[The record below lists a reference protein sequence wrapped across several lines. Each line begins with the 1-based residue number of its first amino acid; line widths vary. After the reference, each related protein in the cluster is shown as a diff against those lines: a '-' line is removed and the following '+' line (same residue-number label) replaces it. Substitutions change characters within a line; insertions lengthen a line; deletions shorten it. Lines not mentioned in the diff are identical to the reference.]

1 MDSKTLGNRIRE
13 ARTQKQHTQ
22 QRLAEIAGISQMYLG
37 EIERGAKMPSLRSFI
52 KIIEALDLSADYVLR
67 DELSSGEHYIY
78 DEITE
83 KLKNLSPQQ
92 SCQESTPDPHGAHH
106 PLQKKTTVSFH
117 QMFHEEHRKALSFHR
132 QTKY

>member
-67 DELSSGEHYIY
+67 DKLSSGEHYIY

-92 SCQESTPDPHGAHH
+92 
-106 PLQKKTTVSFH
+106 
-117 QMFHEEHRKALSFHR
+117 RKAASEILDAYIR
-132 QTKY
+132 NL

>member
-13 ARTQKQHTQ
+13 ARIKKQHTQ
-22 QRLAEIAGISQMYLG
+22 QRLAEMAGISQMYLG

-92 SCQESTPDPHGAHH
+92 
-106 PLQKKTTVSFH
+106 
-117 QMFHEEHRKALSFHR
+117 RKAASEILDAYIR
-132 QTKY
+132 NL

>member
-1 MDSKTLGNRIRE
+1 
-13 ARTQKQHTQ
+13 
-22 QRLAEIAGISQMYLG
+22 
-37 EIERGAKMPSLRSFI
+37 LRSFI

-92 SCQESTPDPHGAHH
+92 
-106 PLQKKTTVSFH
+106 
-117 QMFHEEHRKALSFHR
+117 RKAASDILDAYIR
-132 QTKY
+132 NL

>member
-13 ARTQKQHTQ
+13 ARIKKMYTQ
-22 QRLAEIAGISQMYLG
+22 QRMAEIAGISQMYLG
-37 EIERGAKMPSLRSFI
+37 EIERGTKMPSLRSFI

-92 SCQESTPDPHGAHH
+92 
-106 PLQKKTTVSFH
+106 
-117 QMFHEEHRKALSFHR
+117 RKAASEILDAYIR
-132 QTKY
+132 NL

>member
-13 ARTQKQHTQ
+13 ARPQKQHTQ

-92 SCQESTPDPHGAHH
+92 
-106 PLQKKTTVSFH
+106 
-117 QMFHEEHRKALSFHR
+117 RKAASEILDAYIR
-132 QTKY
+132 NL

>member
-13 ARTQKQHTQ
+13 ARTQKQQTQ

-67 DELSSGEHYIY
+67 DELSSGERYIY

-92 SCQESTPDPHGAHH
+92 
-106 PLQKKTTVSFH
+106 
-117 QMFHEEHRKALSFHR
+117 RKAASEILDAYIR
-132 QTKY
+132 NL

>member
-13 ARTQKQHTQ
+13 ARIKKQHTQ
-22 QRLAEIAGISQMYLG
+22 QKLAEMAGISQMYLG

-67 DELSSGEHYIY
+67 DELSSGERYIY
-78 DEITE
+78 DEIAE

-92 SCQESTPDPHGAHH
+92 
-106 PLQKKTTVSFH
+106 
-117 QMFHEEHRKALSFHR
+117 RKAASDILDAYIR
-132 QTKY
+132 NL

>member
-13 ARTQKQHTQ
+13 ARIKKQHTQ
-22 QRLAEIAGISQMYLG
+22 QKLAEMAGISQMYLG
-37 EIERGAKMPSLRSFI
+37 EIERGTKMPSLRSFI

-67 DELSSGEHYIY
+67 DELSSGERYIY

-92 SCQESTPDPHGAHH
+92 
-106 PLQKKTTVSFH
+106 
-117 QMFHEEHRKALSFHR
+117 RKAASEILDAYIR
-132 QTKY
+132 NL

>member
-13 ARTQKQHTQ
+13 ARIKKLYTQ
-22 QRLAEIAGISQMYLG
+22 QRMAEMAGISQMYLG
-37 EIERGAKMPSLRSFI
+37 EVERGTKMPSLKSFI

-92 SCQESTPDPHGAHH
+92 
-106 PLQKKTTVSFH
+106 
-117 QMFHEEHRKALSFHR
+117 RKAASEILDAYIR
-132 QTKY
+132 NL

>member
-13 ARTQKQHTQ
+13 ARIKKQHTQ
-22 QRLAEIAGISQMYLG
+22 QKLAEMAGISQMYLG

-92 SCQESTPDPHGAHH
+92 
-106 PLQKKTTVSFH
+106 
-117 QMFHEEHRKALSFHR
+117 RKAASEILDAYIR
-132 QTKY
+132 NL

>member
-13 ARTQKQHTQ
+13 ARIKKLYTQ
-22 QRLAEIAGISQMYLG
+22 QRMAEMAGISQMYLG
-37 EIERGAKMPSLRSFI
+37 EVERGTKIPSLKSFI

-92 SCQESTPDPHGAHH
+92 
-106 PLQKKTTVSFH
+106 
-117 QMFHEEHRKALSFHR
+117 RKAASEILDAYIR
-132 QTKY
+132 NL

>member
-13 ARTQKQHTQ
+13 ARIKKQHTQ
-22 QRLAEIAGISQMYLG
+22 QKLAEMAGISQMYLG

-67 DELSSGEHYIY
+67 DELSSGERYIY
-78 DEITE
+78 DEIAE

-92 SCQESTPDPHGAHH
+92 
-106 PLQKKTTVSFH
+106 
-117 QMFHEEHRKALSFHR
+117 RKAASEILDAYIR
-132 QTKY
+132 NL

>member
-13 ARTQKQHTQ
+13 ARIKKMCTQ
-22 QRLAEIAGISQMYLG
+22 QRMAEIAGISQMYLG
-37 EIERGAKMPSLRSFI
+37 EIERGEKMPSLRSFI

-92 SCQESTPDPHGAHH
+92 
-106 PLQKKTTVSFH
+106 
-117 QMFHEEHRKALSFHR
+117 RKAASEILDAYIR
-132 QTKY
+132 NL

>member
-13 ARTQKQHTQ
+13 ARAQKQHTQ

-67 DELSSGEHYIY
+67 DELSSGERYIY

-92 SCQESTPDPHGAHH
+92 
-106 PLQKKTTVSFH
+106 
-117 QMFHEEHRKALSFHR
+117 RKAASEILDAYIR
-132 QTKY
+132 NL

>member
-13 ARTQKQHTQ
+13 TRTQKQHTQ
-22 QRLAEIAGISQMYLG
+22 QRLAEMAGISQMYLG

-92 SCQESTPDPHGAHH
+92 
-106 PLQKKTTVSFH
+106 
-117 QMFHEEHRKALSFHR
+117 RKAASEILDVYIR
-132 QTKY
+132 NL

>member
-1 MDSKTLGNRIRE
+1 MDSKTVGNRIRE
-13 ARTQKQHTQ
+13 ARIKKQHTQ
-22 QRLAEIAGISQMYLG
+22 QRMAEMAGISQMYLG
-37 EIERGAKMPSLRSFI
+37 EIERGTKMPSLKSFI

-92 SCQESTPDPHGAHH
+92 
-106 PLQKKTTVSFH
+106 
-117 QMFHEEHRKALSFHR
+117 RKAASEILEAYIR
-132 QTKY
+132 NL

>member
-13 ARTQKQHTQ
+13 SRIKKMYTQ
-22 QRLAEIAGISQMYLG
+22 QRMAEIAGISQMYLG

-67 DELSSGEHYIY
+67 DELSSGERYIY

-92 SCQESTPDPHGAHH
+92 
-106 PLQKKTTVSFH
+106 
-117 QMFHEEHRKALSFHR
+117 RKAASEILDAYIR
-132 QTKY
+132 NL

>member
-13 ARTQKQHTQ
+13 ARIKKQHTQ
-22 QRLAEIAGISQMYLG
+22 QRLAEIAGISQIYLG
-37 EIERGAKMPSLRSFI
+37 EIERGTKMPSLRSFI

-78 DEITE
+78 DEIIE

-92 SCQESTPDPHGAHH
+92 
-106 PLQKKTTVSFH
+106 
-117 QMFHEEHRKALSFHR
+117 RKAASEILDAYIHNL
-132 QTKY
+132 